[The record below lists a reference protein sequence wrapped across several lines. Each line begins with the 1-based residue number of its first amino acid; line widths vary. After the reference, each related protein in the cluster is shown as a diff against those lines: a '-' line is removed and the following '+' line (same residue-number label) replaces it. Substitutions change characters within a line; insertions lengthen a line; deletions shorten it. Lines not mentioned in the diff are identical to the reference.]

1 MEHQIL
7 KASTCLLVFLFFIP
21 TVLGICPSICTCS
34 GNNRN
39 VDCSGRNLTALPH
52 GLQDNITYLN
62 LSFNHFVDLDHQLT
76 RFSNLRTLDISNNWL
91 KNVPAH
97 LPKSLWE
104 LYAINNNIKVLQKLD
119 TAYQWNLKV
128 LDVSRNM
135 VERAVLINNTLSS
148 LKFLNLSSNKL
159 WTVPTNMPY
168 NIETVDLSNNFLS
181 QILPG
186 TLVRLQHLT
195 SLYLHNNKFTY
206 IPDKAFDQ
214 LFQLQVVTLYNN
226 PWSCSDEQNISYL
239 LKWVQGTTARVRG
252 APCADQSTLWANIT
266 PTSAAAPD
274 ASFMIKGMKAADI
287 AASPAAAEPTHM
299 TKMHKLF
306 KAKEVTTLASLSQ
319 TVLFTSTERPVLL
332 YPEELTTRKVS
343 AYEAAATHSI
353 HIKDSTDVNSS
364 LTHSTGS
371 STTPMTLSITSGM
384 PTNYSRMPQSTT
396 ATLRR
401 EEATTSALNTDVPSK
416 ASACEICLFYAVM
429 LNAVAVLIGRSSE
442 VTPVTRSWGGGIQV
456 KQQIKTREV

>member
-1 MEHQIL
+1 MEYQIL
-7 KASTCLLVFLFFIP
+7 NTSTCLLVLLFFTPI
-21 TVLGICPSICTCS
+21 VWGICPSNCTCS
-34 GNNRN
+34 GNDRN
-39 VDCSGRNLTALPH
+39 VDCSGRNLTVLPQ

-62 LSFNHFVDLDHQLT
+62 LSFNQFVDLDHQLT
-76 RFSNLRTLDISNNWL
+76 RFTNLRTLDISNNWL

-119 TAYQWNLKV
+119 TAYQWNLRV

-226 PWSCSDEQNISYL
+226 PWSCGDKQNIPYL
-239 LKWVQGTTARVRG
+239 LRWVQGTTASVVG
-252 APCADQSTLWANIT
+252 APCANHSVLWGDAP
-266 PTSAAAPD
+266 PTSAAPKGTD
-274 ASFMIKGMKAADI
+274 SGSMIQEMKAADK
-287 AASPAAAEPTHM
+287 AASPGASQM
-299 TKMHKLF
+299 TKMHKQF
-306 KAKEVTTLASLSQ
+306 KAEEVTTLETSSP
-319 TVLFTSTERPVLL
+319 TVVLTSTDRPLLL
-332 YPEELTTRKVS
+332 YPEDLTTRKVS
-343 AYEAAATHSI
+343 SQEAAATHTI
-353 HIKDSTDVNSS
+353 YIRDSTDENSS
-364 LTHSTGS
+364 LTPPMGS
-371 STTPMTLSITSGM
+371 STTPLTLSITSGM
-384 PTNYSRMPQSTT
+384 PTNYSKMPQSTT
-396 ATLRR
+396 ATLRK
-401 EEATTSALNTDVPSK
+401 EEATTNVLNTHVPSQ
-416 ASACEICLFYAVM
+416 ASTCEMCLLCVVM
-429 LNAVAVLIGRSSE
+429 LSAVAVFID
-442 VTPVTRSWGGGIQV
+442 
-456 KQQIKTREV
+456 

>member
-1 MEHQIL
+1 MEHHIL
-7 KASTCLLVFLFFIP
+7 KTTTCLLALLFVIP
-21 TVLGICPSICTCS
+21 TVLGICPSNCTCS

-39 VDCSGRNLTALPH
+39 VDCSGRNLTILPQ

-62 LSFNHFVDLDHQLT
+62 LSFNQFTDLDHQLT
-76 RFSNLRTLDISNNWL
+76 RFTNLRTLDISNNCL

-104 LYAINNNIKVLQKLD
+104 LYAINNNIRALQKLD

-186 TLVRLQHLT
+186 TLVRLRRLA

-214 LFQLQVVTLYNN
+214 LVQLQVVTLYNN
-226 PWSCSDEQNISYL
+226 PWSCSDRQNILYL
-239 LKWVQGTTARVRG
+239 LKWVQGTAASILG
-252 APCADQSTLWANIT
+252 APCANETGLWMPTT
-266 PTSAAAPD
+266 PLTATATEPSLL
-274 ASFMIKGMKAADI
+274 IKGMKAAEK
-287 AASPAAAEPTHM
+287 STLMEAEPSKMTTTH
-299 TKMHKLF
+299 KQF
-306 KAKEVTTLASLSQ
+306 KAKEVALTATLGQ
-319 TVLFTSTERPVLL
+319 TILFTSTDRPLLL
-332 YPEELTTRKVS
+332 YPEDVTTGKVS
-343 AYEAAATHSI
+343 LHEAAATHTI
-353 HIKDSTDVNSS
+353 YMEDSTEEN
-364 LTHSTGS
+364 LSTARPTAP

-384 PTNYSRMPQSTT
+384 PTNYSRTPRSTT
-396 ATLRR
+396 AALRK
-401 EEATTSALNTDVPSK
+401 EESTTNTLNTHVPSK
-416 ASACEICLFYAVM
+416 ASTHEVCVSGALTLYAVVM
-429 LNAVAVLIGRSSE
+429 FIG
-442 VTPVTRSWGGGIQV
+442 
-456 KQQIKTREV
+456 

>member
-7 KASTCLLVFLFFIP
+7 KTSTCLLALLFVIP
-21 TVLGICPSICTCS
+21 TVLGICPSNCTCS

-39 VDCSGRNLTALPH
+39 VDCSGRNLTILPH

-62 LSFNHFVDLDHQLT
+62 LSFNQFTDLDHQLT
-76 RFSNLRTLDISNNWL
+76 RFTNLRTLDLSNNWL
-91 KNVPAH
+91 KNIPAH

-104 LYAINNNIKVLQKLD
+104 LYAINNNIRVLQKLD

-186 TLVRLQHLT
+186 TLVRLRRLA

-214 LFQLQVVTLYNN
+214 LFQLQAVTLYNN
-226 PWSCSDEQNISYL
+226 PWSCSDRQNIRYL
-239 LKWVQGTTARVRG
+239 LKWVQGTAASVLG
-252 APCADQSTLWANIT
+252 APCANETGLWAPAT
-266 PTSAAAPD
+266 PTPAAATATEPNLL
-274 ASFMIKGMKAADI
+274 IKGMKAADKTTLM
-287 AASPAAAEPTHM
+287 ATEPSKM
-299 TKMHKLF
+299 TKMHKQF
-306 KAKEVTTLASLSQ
+306 KTKEVALTATLGQ
-319 TVLFTSTERPVLL
+319 TVLFTSTDRPLLL
-332 YPEELTTRKVS
+332 YPEDVTTGKAS
-343 AYEAAATHSI
+343 LHEAAATRTVYMR
-353 HIKDSTDVNSS
+353 DSTEGNSS
-364 LTHSTGS
+364 AARATAP
-371 STTPMTLSITSGM
+371 STTPMTLGITSGM
-384 PTNYSRMPQSTT
+384 PTNYSRTPQSTT
-396 ATLRR
+396 AALRK
-401 EEATTSALNTDVPSK
+401 EESTTHILNTHVPSK
-416 ASACEICLFYAVM
+416 ASTREVSLFCVIM
-429 LNAVAVLIGRSSE
+429 LNAVAMFIG
-442 VTPVTRSWGGGIQV
+442 
-456 KQQIKTREV
+456 

>member
-1 MEHQIL
+1 MEYQIL
-7 KASTCLLVFLFFIP
+7 NTSTCLLVLLFFTP
-21 TVLGICPSICTCS
+21 TVCGICPSNCTCS
-34 GNNRN
+34 GNDRN
-39 VDCSGRNLTALPH
+39 VDCSGRNLTVLPQ

-62 LSFNHFVDLDHQLT
+62 LSFNQFVDLDHQLT
-76 RFSNLRTLDISNNWL
+76 RFTNLRTLDISNNWL

-119 TAYQWNLKV
+119 TAYQWNLRV

-195 SLYLHNNKFTY
+195 SLYLHNNKFTH

-226 PWSCSDEQNISYL
+226 PWSCSDKQNIPYL
-239 LKWVQGTTARVRG
+239 LRWVQGTAASVVG
-252 APCADQSTLWANIT
+252 APCANHSVLWVDAP
-266 PTSAAAPD
+266 PTSVAPTGTD
-274 ASFMIKGMKAADI
+274 SGSMIQGMKGADKV
-287 AASPAAAEPTHM
+287 ASPGETQM
-299 TKMHKLF
+299 TKMHKQF
-306 KAKEVTTLASLSQ
+306 KAEEVTTLATSSP
-319 TVLFTSTERPVLL
+319 TVVFTSTDRPLLL
-332 YPEELTTRKVS
+332 YPEDLTMRKVS
-343 AYEAAATHSI
+343 SQEAAATHTI
-353 HIKDSTDVNSS
+353 YITDSTDENTS
-364 LTHSTGS
+364 LTPPMGS
-371 STTPMTLSITSGM
+371 STTPLTLSITSGM
-384 PTNYSRMPQSTT
+384 PTNYSKMPQSTT
-396 ATLRR
+396 ATLRK
-401 EEATTSALNTDVPSK
+401 EEATTNVLNTRVPSQ
-416 ASACEICLFYAVM
+416 ASTREMRLLCVM
-429 LNAVAVLIGRSSE
+429 MLSAVAVFID
-442 VTPVTRSWGGGIQV
+442 
-456 KQQIKTREV
+456 

>member
-1 MEHQIL
+1 MEYQIL
-7 KASTCLLVFLFFIP
+7 NTSTCLLVLLFFTP
-21 TVLGICPSICTCS
+21 TVWGICPSNCTCS
-34 GNNRN
+34 GNDRN
-39 VDCSGRNLTALPH
+39 VDCSGRNLTVLPQ

-62 LSFNHFVDLDHQLT
+62 LSFNQFVDLDHQLT
-76 RFSNLRTLDISNNWL
+76 RFTNLRTLDISNNWL

-119 TAYQWNLKV
+119 TAYQWNLRV

-168 NIETVDLSNNFLS
+168 NLETVDLSNNFLS

-226 PWSCSDEQNISYL
+226 PWSCSDKQNIPYL
-239 LKWVQGTTARVRG
+239 LRWVQGTAASVVG
-252 APCADQSTLWANIT
+252 APCANHSVLWVDAP
-266 PTSAAAPD
+266 PTSAAPRGAD
-274 ASFMIKGMKAADI
+274 SGSMIQGMKAADR
-287 AASPAAAEPTHM
+287 AASPGASQM
-299 TKMHKLF
+299 TKMHKQF
-306 KAKEVTTLASLSQ
+306 KAEEVTTLTTSSPI
-319 TVLFTSTERPVLL
+319 VVFTSTDRPLLL
-332 YPEELTTRKVS
+332 YPEDLTTRKVS
-343 AYEAAATHSI
+343 SQEAAATHTI
-353 HIKDSTDVNSS
+353 YIRDSTDENSS
-364 LTHSTGS
+364 LTPPMGS
-371 STTPMTLSITSGM
+371 STTPLTLSITSGM
-384 PTNYSRMPQSTT
+384 PTNYSKMPQSTT
-396 ATLRR
+396 ATLRK
-401 EEATTSALNTDVPSK
+401 EEATTNVLNTHVPSQ
-416 ASACEICLFYAVM
+416 ASTCEMCLLCVVM
-429 LNAVAVLIGRSSE
+429 LSAVAVFID
-442 VTPVTRSWGGGIQV
+442 
-456 KQQIKTREV
+456 

>member
-1 MEHQIL
+1 MEYQIL
-7 KASTCLLVFLFFIP
+7 NTSTCLLVLLFFTP
-21 TVLGICPSICTCS
+21 TVWGICPSNCTCS
-34 GNNRN
+34 GNDRN
-39 VDCSGRNLTALPH
+39 VDCSGRNLTVLPQ

-62 LSFNHFVDLDHQLT
+62 LSFNQFVDLDHQLT
-76 RFSNLRTLDISNNWL
+76 RFTNLRTLDISNNWL

-119 TAYQWNLKV
+119 TAYQWNLRV

-226 PWSCSDEQNISYL
+226 PWSCSDKQNIPYL
-239 LKWVQGTTARVRG
+239 LRWVQGTAASVVG
-252 APCADQSTLWANIT
+252 APCANHSVLWVDAP
-266 PTSAAAPD
+266 PTSAAPTGTD
-274 ASFMIKGMKAADI
+274 SGSMIQGMKAADK
-287 AASPAAAEPTHM
+287 AASPEATQM
-299 TKMHKLF
+299 TKAHKQF
-306 KAKEVTTLASLSQ
+306 KAEEVTTLATLSP
-319 TVLFTSTERPVLL
+319 TVVFTSTDRPLLL
-332 YPEELTTRKVS
+332 YPEDLTTRKVS
-343 AYEAAATHSI
+343 SQEAAATHTI
-353 HIKDSTDVNSS
+353 YIRDSTEVNSS
-364 LTHSTGS
+364 LTPPMGS
-371 STTPMTLSITSGM
+371 STTPLTLSITSGM
-384 PTNYSRMPQSTT
+384 PTNYSKMPQSTT
-396 ATLRR
+396 ATLRK
-401 EEATTSALNTDVPSK
+401 EEATTNVLNTHVPSQ
-416 ASACEICLFYAVM
+416 ASTREMCLLCVVM
-429 LNAVAVLIGRSSE
+429 LSAVAVFID
-442 VTPVTRSWGGGIQV
+442 
-456 KQQIKTREV
+456 

>member
-1 MEHQIL
+1 MEYQIL
-7 KASTCLLVFLFFIP
+7 TTSTCLLVLLFFMP
-21 TVLGICPSICTCS
+21 TVLGLCPSNCTCS
-34 GNNRN
+34 GNDRN
-39 VDCSGRNLTALPH
+39 VDCSGRNLTVLPH

-62 LSFNHFVDLDHQLT
+62 LSFNQFVDLDHQLT
-76 RFSNLRTLDISNNWL
+76 RFTNLRTLDISNNWL

-168 NIETVDLSNNFLS
+168 NIETVDLSGNFLS

-214 LFQLQVVTLYNN
+214 LFQLRVVTLYNN
-226 PWSCSDEQNISYL
+226 PWSCSDKQNIPYL
-239 LKWVQGTTARVRG
+239 LKWVEDTAARVIG
-252 APCADQSTLWANIT
+252 APCANQSGLGTGA
-266 PTSAAAPD
+266 PAAAAAPTGTD
-274 ASFMIKGMKAADI
+274 SSPMIKGMKAADK
-287 AASPAAAEPTHM
+287 AASPAATEPTKM
-299 TKMHKLF
+299 TKMHKQF
-306 KAKEVTTLASLSQ
+306 KAKEVTSLATVSQ
-319 TVLFTSTERPVLL
+319 TVLLTSTDRPLLL
-332 YPEELTTRKVS
+332 YPEDPPSRKVGS
-343 AYEAAATHSI
+343 QEAAATHTI
-353 HIKDSTDVNSS
+353 YIKDPAEGNSS
-364 LTHSTGS
+364 LARSTGPP
-371 STTPMTLSITSGM
+371 TTPLTLSITSGM
-384 PTNYSRMPQSTT
+384 PTNYSKMLQSTT
-396 ATLRR
+396 ATLRK
-401 EEATTSALNTDVPSK
+401 EESTTSILNTHVPSK
-416 ASACEICLFYAVM
+416 ASTWEMYLFYIVM
-429 LNAVAVLIGRSSE
+429 LNAAAVFIG
-442 VTPVTRSWGGGIQV
+442 
-456 KQQIKTREV
+456 

>member
-7 KASTCLLVFLFFIP
+7 KASTCLLVLLLFIP
-21 TVLGICPSICTCS
+21 TVLVICPSNCTCS

-39 VDCSGRNLTALPH
+39 VDCSGRNLTVLPH

-62 LSFNHFVDLDHQLT
+62 LSFNQFVDLDHQLT
-76 RFSNLRTLDISNNWL
+76 RFTNLRTLDISNNWL
-91 KNVPAH
+91 KNIPAH

-206 IPDKAFDQ
+206 VPDKAFDQ

-226 PWSCSDEQNISYL
+226 PWSCSDKQNIPYL
-239 LKWVQGTTARVRG
+239 LKWVQGTTASVIG
-252 APCADQSTLWANIT
+252 APCANESVLWVNAT
-266 PTSAAAPD
+266 PAAAAPTIP
-274 ASFMIKGMKAADI
+274 ATNLMIKGIKAADR
-287 AASPAAAEPTHM
+287 AAPPVATEPTQM
-299 TKMHKLF
+299 AKMHKQF
-306 KAKEVTTLASLSQ
+306 KAKEVTTLATLGQ
-319 TVLFTSTERPVLL
+319 TVLFTSTDRPLLL
-332 YPEELTTRKVS
+332 YPEDLTSRKVS
-343 AYEAAATHSI
+343 SYEAAATHTI
-353 HIKDSTDVNSS
+353 YIKDSTDVNSS
-364 LTHSTGS
+364 LTHPTGS

-384 PTNYSRMPQSTT
+384 PTNYSKMPQSTT

-401 EEATTSALNTDVPSK
+401 EESTTSMLNTDVPSR
-416 ASACEICLFYAVM
+416 ASTCEVYLFYAVM
-429 LNAVAVLIGRSSE
+429 LNAVAMFMG
-442 VTPVTRSWGGGIQV
+442 
-456 KQQIKTREV
+456 

>member
-1 MEHQIL
+1 MEYQIL
-7 KASTCLLVFLFFIP
+7 NTSTCLLVLLFFTPI
-21 TVLGICPSICTCS
+21 VWSICPSNCTCS
-34 GNNRN
+34 GNDRN
-39 VDCSGRNLTALPH
+39 VDCSGRNLTVLPQ

-62 LSFNHFVDLDHQLT
+62 LSFNQFVDLDHQLT
-76 RFSNLRTLDISNNWL
+76 RFTNLRTLDISNNWL

-119 TAYQWNLKV
+119 TAYQWNLRV

-226 PWSCSDEQNISYL
+226 PWSCGDKQNIPYL
-239 LKWVQGTTARVRG
+239 LRWVQGTTASVVG
-252 APCADQSTLWANIT
+252 APCANHSVLWGDAP
-266 PTSAAAPD
+266 PTSAAPKGTD
-274 ASFMIKGMKAADI
+274 SGSMIQEMKAADK
-287 AASPAAAEPTHM
+287 AASPGASQM
-299 TKMHKLF
+299 TKMHKQF
-306 KAKEVTTLASLSQ
+306 KAEEVTTLETSSP
-319 TVLFTSTERPVLL
+319 TVVLTSTDRPLLL
-332 YPEELTTRKVS
+332 YPEDLTTRKVS
-343 AYEAAATHSI
+343 SQEAAATHTI
-353 HIKDSTDVNSS
+353 YIRDSTDENSS
-364 LTHSTGS
+364 LTPPMGS
-371 STTPMTLSITSGM
+371 STTPLTLSITSGM
-384 PTNYSRMPQSTT
+384 PTNYSKMPQSTT
-396 ATLRR
+396 ATLRK
-401 EEATTSALNTDVPSK
+401 EEATTNVLNTHVPSQ
-416 ASACEICLFYAVM
+416 ASTCEMCLLCVVM
-429 LNAVAVLIGRSSE
+429 LSAVAVFID
-442 VTPVTRSWGGGIQV
+442 
-456 KQQIKTREV
+456 